1 MPLGACWCIQM
12 RDSPQFRLSNQS
24 LRYYIIADS
33 VGAHAARTKR
43 KKKKIK
49 KTERKKANNELMAV
63 IAR

>member
-43 KKKKIK
+43 KKKKKNK
-49 KTERKKANNELMAV
+49 KNRKEKSQ
-63 IAR
+63 